1 MEGPY
6 QVVAGFPTLL
16 PHTHLVGEQVEEE
29 RQEEVWAAHMCRRH
43 FRMGQEVVDQV
54 TLEEGFQVVGRGALT
69 HLVGGGLLV
78 VRLEAIRGLEG
89 QGSLVAAL
97 EVRLMLHL
105 VALVAP
111 VGLEGRQVVGVM
123 VCMVVPTGIG

>member
-1 MEGPY
+1 M
-6 QVVAGFPTLL
+6 
-16 PHTHLVGEQVEEE
+16 
-29 RQEEVWAAHMCRRH
+29 
-43 FRMGQEVVDQV
+43 
-54 TLEEGFQVVGRGALT
+54 VGRGALT
-69 HLVGGGLLV
+69 HLVAGGLLV
-78 VRLEAIRGLEG
+78 VRLEAILGLEG

-111 VGLEGRQVVGVM
+111 VGQEVRQEEVEEVQVVGVM

>member
-1 MEGPY
+1 MEGL
-6 QVVAGFPTLL
+6 PTLL
-16 PHTHLVGEQVEEE
+16 PHIHLVGEQVEEVT
-29 RQEEVWAAHMCRRH
+29 QEEVWAAHMCRRH

-78 VRLEAIRGLEG
+78 VRLEAIHGLEG

-97 EVRLMLHL
+97 EVRLTLRL
-105 VALVAP
+105 VALVGQE
-111 VGLEGRQVVGVM
+111 VRQEEVEEISVVGV